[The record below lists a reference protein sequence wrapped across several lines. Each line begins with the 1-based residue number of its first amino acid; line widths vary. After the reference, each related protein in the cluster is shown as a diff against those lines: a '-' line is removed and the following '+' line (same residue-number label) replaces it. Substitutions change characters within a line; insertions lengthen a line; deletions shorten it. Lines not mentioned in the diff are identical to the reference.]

1 MSDLFRN
8 EERERADREYE
19 ERIRRSNSVNM
30 KAFVYTVAIVIA
42 PFLALLLSLELA
54 LGVLAAGLLFSTWL
68 TWMGSKQVG
77 PAHGSQLRIAAV
89 LNFGVFLLVLM
100 VLALMLVA

>member
-8 EERERADREYE
+8 EERDRAEREYE
-19 ERIRRSNSVNM
+19 ERIQRSNMVNL
-30 KAFVYTVAIVIA
+30 KAFAFTVAIVIA
-42 PFLALLLSLELA
+42 PFLALLLSVELA

-68 TWMGSKQVG
+68 TWQGAKQVG
-77 PAHGSQLRIAAV
+77 PAHGTQLRTAAI
-89 LNFGVFLLVLM
+89 LNFGVFLLVVM